1 MTTNTQTKRRRSQH
15 RAAQAAPNEEQRKH
29 EQRRLAVRVGIGA
42 AAILALLFA
51 LTVSGSG
58 GDGGTS
64 GATNPGGG
72 PRFDVGDPGPGQQAP
87 TFELPSSAGGTFDLA
102 DARGENVLLYFQE
115 GIMCQPCW
123 TQITDMEKRFEDFEA
138 LGVDRLVSITVD
150 PLDLLRQKV
159 ADEGI
164 QSEVLSDP
172 DLSLADDYQANQYGM
187 MGTSMYGH
195 TFILVGPD
203 GTIRWRAD
211 YGGKP
216 DYTMYLE
223 PDDLLADMA
232 AGLTTATAEEPD
244 PPGGMGG

>member
-1 MTTNTQTKRRRSQH
+1 MTTNTEAKRQRPPR
-15 RAAQAAPNEEQRKH
+15 RAAQAAHSAERRKQ
-29 EQRRLAVRVGIGA
+29 EQRRLAVRVGIGG

-51 LTVSGSG
+51 LTLSSGG

-72 PRFDVGDPGPGQQAP
+72 PRFDVGHPGPGQPAP
-87 TFELPSSAGGTFDLA
+87 TFELPSTAGGTFDLA

-150 PLDLLRQKV
+150 PLDLLRRKV

-172 DLSLADDYQANQYGM
+172 SLSLADDYQANQYGM

-223 PDDLLADMA
+223 PDDLLEDMA
-232 AGLTTATAEEPD
+232 AGRTPGGAEEAD
-244 PPGGMGG
+244 APGGAGG

>member
-1 MTTNTQTKRRRSQH
+1 MTTKTEAERQRPPR
-15 RAAQAAPNEEQRKH
+15 RAAQAARNAERRKQ
-29 EQRRLAVRVGIGA
+29 EQRRLAVRVAIGS

-51 LTVSGSG
+51 LTLTGG
-58 GDGGTS
+58 GDGDTS
-64 GATNPGGG
+64 GAINPGGG
-72 PRFDVGDPGPGQQAP
+72 PRFDVGHPGPGQQAP

-172 DLSLADDYQANQYGM
+172 SLSLADDYQANQYGM

-195 TFILVGPD
+195 TFVLVGPD

-223 PDDLLADMA
+223 PDDLLEDMA
-232 AGLTTATAEEPD
+232 AGRTSGGAEEAD
-244 PPGGMGG
+244 PPGGAGG